1 MSPILTALK
10 ALYVALGGKLTD
22 YYADIA
28 GGIPVSQM
36 VLTAD
41 LVACLSKLSIGIEL
55 PAVTAADNGDVLTVV
70 SGKWAKAAAAG
81 GKTLYNHSLLV
92 VWTDDNLGPMNAV
105 CSIVSDSSEQMTVSA
120 LAHYL
125 ADTGAKIVA
134 NGYSMSSGSDA
145 PAYFFAGVGST
156 VGLQLT
162 NPPYQLTVPA
172 TASVTD
178 KVVEL

>member
-1 MSPILTALK
+1 MSPIITALK

-55 PAVTAADNGDVLTVV
+55 PAVTAEDDGDVLTVV

-81 GKTLYNHSLLV
+81 GKTLYSH
-92 VWTDDNLGPMNAV
+92 NLRIDLDGGDLGTITAI
-105 CSIVSDSSEQMTVSA
+105 CSIVTDSSAQMA
-120 LAHYL
+120 LTDFSGYL
-125 ADTGAKIVA
+125 ARTRAAIAV
-134 NGYSMSSGSDA
+134 NGYSSLGASNA
-145 PAYFFAGVGST
+145 PAYLYASGPKVY
-156 VGLQLT
+156 VQLVDSSKHV
-162 NPPYQLTVPA
+162 QVPA
-172 TASVTD
+172 GASFTD
-178 KVVEL
+178 SVVEL